1 MNPLRPAKVIAFPC
15 GHPVD
20 DTLSLGTGEGRDG
33 SVVLRGRTGPDGEA
47 APTEAA
53 HCCDLHP
60 LGDGPWPTGPV
71 RRLRQLD
78 RRAGEIRRPG

>member
-1 MNPLRPAKVIAFPC
+1 MNPLRTAKVIVFPRA
-15 GHPVD
+15 HPVD

-47 APTEAA
+47 TPIKAA

-60 LGDGPWPTGPV
+60 LGDGSRPTGP
-71 RRLRQLD
+71 
-78 RRAGEIRRPG
+78 RPVGR